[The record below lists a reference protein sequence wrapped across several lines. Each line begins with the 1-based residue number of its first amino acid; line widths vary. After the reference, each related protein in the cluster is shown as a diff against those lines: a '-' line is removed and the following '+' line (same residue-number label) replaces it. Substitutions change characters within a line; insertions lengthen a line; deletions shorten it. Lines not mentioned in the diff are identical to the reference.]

1 VGERPFSSL
10 RSPEVDSERVL
21 VIPVGSVEQHGPHL
35 PLNTD
40 TVIAEALAAALC
52 EDVDGFVLGPTV
64 GVGASGEHAGFA
76 GTLSIG
82 TEVLADVLVELVY
95 SARGSCAAVYVV
107 NGHGGNTE
115 AIRRAAATL
124 SASGDRFGVGRVV
137 DDGDAHAGHAETSL
151 MLHLAPHLV
160 GDERPIGRTEP
171 LATLLPELQ
180 RHGMAGVSPS
190 GVLGDAT
197 TADPGDGERRFEA
210 MRGRLAA
217 AARTWREEWR

>member
-1 VGERPFSSL
+1 VRPFSSL
-10 RSPEVDSERVL
+10 RSPEVDPARVL
-21 VIPVGSVEQHGPHL
+21 VVPIGSVEQHGPHL

-52 EDVDGFVLGPTV
+52 DDVDGFVLGPTV
-64 GVGASGEHAGFA
+64 GIGASGEHAGFP

-82 TEVLADVLVELVY
+82 TEVLSNILVELVY

-107 NGHGGNTE
+107 NGHGGNAA
-115 AIRRAAATL
+115 AIHRAAATL
-124 SASGDRFGVGRVV
+124 EASGDRFGVGRVV

-151 MLHLAPHLV
+151 ILHLAPHLV
-160 GDERPIGRTEP
+160 GSERPVGRTEP

-180 RHGMAGVSPS
+180 RHGMAAVSPS

-197 TADPGDGERRFEA
+197 TASAADGLRRFEA
-210 MRGRLAA
+210 MRGRLATA
-217 AARTWREEWR
+217 AQTWREEWR